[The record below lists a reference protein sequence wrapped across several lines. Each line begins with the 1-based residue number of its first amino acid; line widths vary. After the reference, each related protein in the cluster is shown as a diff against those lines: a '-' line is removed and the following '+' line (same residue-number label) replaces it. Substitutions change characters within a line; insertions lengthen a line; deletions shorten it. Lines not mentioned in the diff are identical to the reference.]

1 MKFSPSYLLLLLTV
15 LVFSACDDDDGP
27 IGPNFEVPPTYSF
40 LRDGNSS
47 VSFSGQTTRIAMAE
61 ELSAG
66 MLDFNQTE
74 VTLLEMFR
82 NQTATGED
90 ADPFMDPDLN
100 AATKSISSK
109 VAASEDFFSAN
120 TAGQAEIRQQF
131 ETWISKQT
139 SEIFNNANTLA
150 SVGVAGQI
158 ADGSTTRY
166 INRQGLEFNQ
176 FLTKSLIGALMLD
189 QAVNNYLSPAVL
201 DAGNNR
207 EENDAG
213 ILADGTNYTTM
224 EHKWDEAFGYLYG
237 AAPDPAN
244 GNLTTGADDSF
255 LNKYLG
261 RVEGDSDFAGI
272 SQRIFDA
279 FKRGRAAIVAG
290 DYDER
295 DLLAEQLREDLSTII
310 GIRAVYYLQQAKLGL
325 EQAEPAYGTAFHDL
339 SEGYGFI
346 FSLQFTRQPN
356 SRDPYFSNSEVNSM
370 LTDLLDDGAN
380 GLWDVTP
387 ATLDALSNMIADRFD
402 FTVEQAGS

>member
-1 MKFSPSYLLLLLTV
+1 MKISPSYLLLLLTV
-15 LVFSACDDDDGP
+15 LVFSACDDDGP
-27 IGPNFEVPPTYSF
+27 IGPSFEVPTTYSF
-40 LRDGNSS
+40 QRDGNSS

-74 VTLLEMFR
+74 LRLLEMFR

-90 ADPFMDPDLN
+90 ADPFMDPVLN
-100 AATKSISSK
+100 TATKSISSK

-120 TAGQAEIRQQF
+120 TTGQAVIRQQF

-139 SEIFNNANTLA
+139 SEIFSNTTTLA
-150 SVGVAGQI
+150 AEGVAGQI

-166 INRQGLEFNQ
+166 VNRQGLEFNQ

-189 QAVNNYLSPAVL
+189 QTVNNYLSPAVL
-201 DAGNNR
+201 DAANNR

-224 EHKWDEAFGYLYG
+224 EHKWDEAFGYVYG

-244 GNLTTGADDSF
+244 ANQTTGADDNF

-261 RVEGDSDFAGI
+261 RVEGDSDFTGI

-279 FKRGRAAIVAG
+279 FKTGRAAIVAG

-295 DLLAEQLREDLSTII
+295 DRQAEQLREDLSMII

-356 SRDPYFSNSEVNSM
+356 SRDPYFTNEEVNNM
-370 LTDLLDDGAN
+370 LSDLLDDGAN
-380 GLWDVTP
+380 GLWNVTP